1 MTQDTVGYDTVLFE
15 TPVVVDS
22 TVLIVNDQG
31 DSLYFTIE
39 VPTGEIDSTLVV
51 SPNVESSESCDTVYI
66 HAADVLYN
74 IPGHVKVQDPTT
86 RCLPLV

>member
-1 MTQDTVGYDTVLFE
+1 MLIE

-31 DSLYFTIE
+31 DSLYFTVE
-39 VPTGEIDSTLVV
+39 VPTGDIDSTFVV
-51 SPNVESSESCDTVYI
+51 SPIVESTESCDTVYI

-74 IPGHVKVQDPTT
+74 IPGH
-86 RCLPLV
+86 L